1 MTFRLEKLLNLRQ
14 KEEEAIKL
22 ELSRIR
28 AQIREVELEIE
39 EAIASK
45 SETERELRT
54 SVQNGAQLGLLLYI
68 IDLYQKY
75 IAQLNTK
82 MSELRRE
89 EEDTLKQYLEK
100 RMERKS
106 FEKLKER
113 FVQGQMKEADARD
126 RKVIDEV
133 ALQKY
138 THQSEERGNS

>member
-1 MTFRLEKLLNLRQ
+1 VTFRLEKLLNLRQ

-28 AQIREVELEIE
+28 AQIREVEVQIE

-54 SVQNGAQLGLLLYI
+54 GVQNGAQLGLLLYI

-82 MSELRRE
+82 MNELRRE

>member
-1 MTFRLEKLLNLRQ
+1 VTFRLEKLLSLRQ

-28 AQIREVELEIE
+28 TRIREVEVQIE
-39 EAIASK
+39 EATASK
-45 SETERELRT
+45 SETEKELRT
-54 SVQNGAQLGLLLYI
+54 GTQNGAQLGLLLYI

-75 IAQLNTK
+75 IVQLNAK
-82 MSELRRE
+82 RNELRRE
-89 EEDTLKQYLEK
+89 EEETLKQYLEK

>member
-1 MTFRLEKLLNLRQ
+1 VTFRLEKLLNLRQ

-28 AQIREVELEIE
+28 AQIREVEVQIE
-39 EAIASK
+39 EATASK
-45 SETERELRT
+45 SETERELRMG
-54 SVQNGAQLGLLLYI
+54 VQNGAQLGLLLYI

-75 IAQLNTK
+75 IVLLNAK

-89 EEDTLKQYLEK
+89 EEKTLRQYLEK

-113 FVQGQMKEADARD
+113 FVQGQIKEADARD

-138 THQSEERGNS
+138 THPSEERGNS

>member
-1 MTFRLEKLLNLRQ
+1 MTFRLEKLLSLRQ

-28 AQIREVELEIE
+28 TQIREVEVQIE
-39 EAIASK
+39 EATASK
-45 SETERELRT
+45 SDTEKELRT
-54 SVQNGAQLGLLLYI
+54 GIQNGAQLGLLIYI

-75 IAQLNTK
+75 IVQLNTK
-82 MSELRRE
+82 MNELKKQE
-89 EEDTLKQYLEK
+89 EETLRQYLEK

-113 FVQGQMKEADARD
+113 FVQSQMKEADARD
-126 RKVIDEV
+126 RRVIDEV